1 MEKRELYTRFYKVI
15 QDIPVGRV
23 ATYGQIATLA
33 GFPGYARQVGYALH
47 ATPSDLDIPWHR
59 VINAKGMISI
69 KSDGPYDSVQR
80 QMLEDEGVV
89 FTEKDRVPLKIYQ
102 WLKD

>member
-1 MEKRELYTRFYKVI
+1 MEKSELFTRFYEII
-15 QDIPVGRV
+15 QQIPVGRV
-23 ATYGQIATLA
+23 ATYGQIASLA

-47 ATPSDLDIPWHR
+47 ATPADLDIPWHR

-89 FTEKDRVPLKIYQ
+89 FSEKGQVPLKIYR